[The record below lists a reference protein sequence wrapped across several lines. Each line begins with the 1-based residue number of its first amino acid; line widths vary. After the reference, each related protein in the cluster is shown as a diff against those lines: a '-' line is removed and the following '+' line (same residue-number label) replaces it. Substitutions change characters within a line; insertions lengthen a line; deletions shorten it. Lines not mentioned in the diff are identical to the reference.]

1 MSDYERGS
9 VDLGRSVLAML
20 DLIERGEWSLEQAR
34 RWTEMIVSGK
44 ATQEEIRGLLNLTGP
59 V

>member
-1 MSDYERGS
+1 
-9 VDLGRSVLAML
+9 ML